1 MKSKI
6 AAVLAIML
14 LFTALSASVGT
25 VTAQAKDKCI
35 LRVKI
40 STIGSVK
47 TLAFTPEGTY
57 ATDNG
62 KTLKKGVVCTVKIEG
77 STAVLYQEGK
87 EVCRGSN
94 GYFRLYK
101 TDAGYKGLKIQSNRY
116 GLCNYLGDMVFA
128 KSGSYLLAVNYVD
141 METYLVGVVV
151 GEIGEGSPLE
161 AIKAQAVAAR
171 TYAYNLRKS
180 GTSPL
185 TYDIGDTSS
194 NQVYKGYSTSW
205 KRCIQAVQETAGQI
219 LTHSNGKLCGA
230 WYSDNNGGQT
240 RTNVNAWGG
249 TKEPYLEVSD
259 DTYDYNCG
267 ASASVLYMAKQ
278 EMEGRGTCYIID
290 ERIRKVMETE
300 LKIALYEK
308 GYSTLEGNYVINGV
322 TGAQLHT
329 QRFPYESNSKCYNF
343 LRVTV
348 SVNAIKGQQ
357 GSGTVKKE
365 FMRVSGVTRNA
376 GLYDGPSSSYEKLAS
391 LWAGTRVEVL
401 DKSGNYYKVITAG
414 GTIGYMSKSYLSG
427 SVIAYTDVAGIEP
440 EPSPTPTET
449 PTVTPAETPTATPEA
464 DPSQTPEQ
472 PAGTEEPQE
481 TVAAP
486 SETPTE
492 AETEQPAA
500 NPSTTPEI
508 TEDTTVQ
515 PEESVPVQRKKCAI
529 VVNVNVSVNMRSA
542 PSASSTKIGTVAKGV
557 EVEVLE
563 QLNGWAKVRTAD
575 GTVGYIS
582 TDYLSI
588 YYVDNGV
595 ETPEI
600 GEEASFELDLFI
612 DDIRQVSLAA
622 GQNLNSRL
630 MYYVYEYEDYFVLS
644 MRGNGH
650 GVGLSQRGAI
660 ARAKDGHDSNQIM
673 GFYYPGAVI
682 MDSLYVVTDPNKEEP
697 EDPSKDYGTVTTQD
711 MLGSVNVRAEATTD
725 SAVLGMLAY
734 GARVELI
741 EKQGEWYKVNT
752 RYGEGYIYAAYITP
766 DKPEIVETPTPSE
779 EPAATPDIT
788 PDNTAEPTPGS
799 SSEAPTQTP
808 TVEPT
813 PTATPVIV
821 TKGKV
826 INCNVAVNMRSGPS
840 TSHTKIGQAAKGTIV
855 TILDKI
861 GDWYYLVLPNGTK
874 GYIRGDYL
882 SIYTETV
889 TPTASATATPTAT
902 PTAKPTPTPTQSA
915 QTGGGLKAR
924 IECNS
929 AANVRSGPSTS
940 YQGIGSVKK
949 NSTVTVLGKKG
960 GWYRIRLDNG
970 LVGYTSGSYVKP
982 IATSGKITANGVN
995 LRRGTG
1001 TGYSQVA
1008 VLRNGEAVTVLD
1020 VSENGWYKLKTAEG
1034 KTGWVKGDYLS
1045 V

>member
-101 TDAGYKGLKIQSNRY
+101 TDAGYKGLKIQSNN